1 MGFMAYYLRR
11 ARQAREKAEIEPF
24 EAHRRA
30 WIEMAE
36 IIEARCLL
44 LLSLEQDPLMPGQ
57 ELSLL
62 FLTPDPDQHP
72 N

>member
-11 ARQAREKAEIEPF
+11 ARQARDRADIEPN
-24 EAHRRA
+24 EVNRRA
-30 WIEMAE
+30 WIEVAE

-44 LLSLEQDPLMPGQ
+44 LLSQEPG
-57 ELSLL
+57 EYL
-62 FLTPDPDQHP
+62 

>member
-11 ARQAREKAEIEPF
+11 ARQARERAEIEPYD
-24 EAHRRA
+24 AQRRA
-30 WIEMAE
+30 WIEVAE

-44 LLSLEQDPLMPGQ
+44 FLSLEQDPLLPGQ
-57 ELSLL
+57 ELNLL
-62 FLTPDPDQHP
+62 FVNLEQDQYP

>member
-11 ARQAREKAEIEPF
+11 ARQARDRAEIEPYD
-24 EAHRRA
+24 AQRRA
-30 WIEMAE
+30 WIEVAE

-44 LLSLEQDPLMPGQ
+44 FLSVERDPLLPGQ

-62 FLTPDPDQHP
+62 FLTQEPDQHIH
-72 N
+72 

>member
-11 ARQAREKAEIEPF
+11 ARRARDRADIEPY
-24 EAHRRA
+24 EANRRA
-30 WIEMAE
+30 WIEVAE

-44 LLSLEQDPLMPGQ
+44 FLGQ
-57 ELSLL
+57 ETYLL
-62 FLTPDPDQHP
+62 FQSQESDQHL